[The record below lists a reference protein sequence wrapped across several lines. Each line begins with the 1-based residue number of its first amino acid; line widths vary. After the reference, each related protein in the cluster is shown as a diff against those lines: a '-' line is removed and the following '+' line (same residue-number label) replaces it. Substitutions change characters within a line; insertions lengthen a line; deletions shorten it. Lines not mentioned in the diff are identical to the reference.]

1 VADHHEL
8 FTEAPSRVVVCTTRR
23 NELISRAA
31 AAGVGFRV
39 LGSTGG
45 DRLVVEGLV
54 DLPVAAATERWRGR
68 LPALLDEQAPAMS

>member
-1 VADHHEL
+1 
-8 FTEAPSRVVVCTTRR
+8 
-23 NELISRAA
+23 
-31 AAGVGFRV
+31 VGFRV